1 MSTTT
6 APPTLHVARTISD
19 WLHPRTWIVLVSLA
33 VGWHAQRWAG
43 LGWSLLTI
51 LFAAVIPMAFIDS
64 GIRRGRWADR
74 NVGAKTGRLI
84 VMAFILAS
92 VAVGIALIALFHG
105 PRDLIALT
113 ISMIVTLA
121 VLAAI
126 TLAWKISVH
135 QAVSAGA
142 VVMIAQTYSPWWTL
156 ALVAVAV
163 VGWSRV
169 ALRDHT
175 LAQVLLGSAVGG
187 LVAGIFFAVAR

>member
-6 APPTLHVARTISD
+6 APSTLHAARAISD

-33 VGWHAQRWAG
+33 VGWHAQRWTG
-43 LGWSLLTI
+43 VGWSLVTV
-51 LFAAVIPMAFIDS
+51 LFAAVLPMAFIDS
-64 GIRRGRWADR
+64 GIRQGRWADR
-74 NVGAKTGRLI
+74 NVGARTGRLI
-84 VMAFILAS
+84 VMAFILVS

-142 VVMIAQTYSPWWTL
+142 VIMTAQTYSPWWAL
-156 ALVAVAV
+156 AFAAVAV

-169 ALRDHT
+169 AVRDHT
-175 LAQVLLGSAVGG
+175 LAQVLVGSVVGA
-187 LVAGIFFAVAR
+187 LVAALTYASGR